1 MVRRLKTG
9 EWFHPDGF
17 PLAVERREPQQPFP
31 PHTHEFSEL
40 VLVTGGRGLHVTGTE
55 SWELQAGDAFVIAGP
70 RPHHYRDLRGLRLV
84 NLMYQPEKLELALRD
99 LPTLPGYHVLFTM
112 RGSWRRRPFRSRLH
126 LSAQELARVTGLVD
140 ELDAEIR
147 SRAPGFGFMAV
158 AAFMRIMGFLSR
170 CAGRP
175 RSPDDRALLRIAEAL
190 SHEERH
196 FDQPVTVAELA
207 RIAAMSRRNFARV
220 FRKATGSSPAA
231 HLIQLRLNRAAAL
244 LRNTDRRITDIAFDV
259 GFNDSNYFARQF
271 RRVLGVPPRQY
282 RRLHAR
288 V

>member
-17 PLAVERREPQQPFP
+17 PLTVERRDPQPPFP
-31 PHTHEFSEL
+31 PHTHAFSEL
-40 VLVTGGRGLHVTGTE
+40 VLVTGGHGLHVTGTE
-55 SWELQAGDAFVIAGP
+55 AWELSAGDAFVITGS
-70 RPHHYRDLRGLRLV
+70 RPHHYREMRDLRLV
-84 NLMYQPEKLELALRD
+84 NIMYQPHKLELALRD
-99 LPTLPGYHVLFTM
+99 LPTLPGYHVLFTLE
-112 RGSWRRRPFRSRLH
+112 GSWRRRPFRSRLH
-126 LSAQELARVTGLVD
+126 LSPQELAHVMGLVD

-147 SRAPGFGFMAV
+147 SRAHGFGFMAV

-170 CAGRP
+170 CYS
-175 RSPDDRALLRIAEAL
+175 RSRGPDDRDLLRVAEAL
-190 SHEERH
+190 SHVERH
-196 FDQPVTVAELA
+196 FDQPVTIAELS

-220 FRKATGSSPAA
+220 FRRATGTSPVA
-231 HLIQLRLNRAAAL
+231 HLIQLRLGRAAAL
-244 LRNTDRRITDIAFDV
+244 LRRTDRRITDVAFDV

-271 RRVLGVPPRQY
+271 RRVLGVTPRRY